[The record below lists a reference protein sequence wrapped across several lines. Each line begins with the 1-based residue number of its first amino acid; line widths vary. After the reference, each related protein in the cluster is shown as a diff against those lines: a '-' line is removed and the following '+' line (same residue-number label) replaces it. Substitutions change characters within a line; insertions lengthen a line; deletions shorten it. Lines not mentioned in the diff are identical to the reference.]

1 MDKFIE
7 KKTITTTSVDDE
19 EARLVSINDSM
30 LSVEFKQAATTF
42 AKWIKPQMI
51 QFSADL
57 LWCPLGDGVALPA
70 IDILP
75 HSTFDLR
82 LQVELKFESDV

>member
-19 EARLVSINDSM
+19 EAGLVSINDSM

-42 AKWIKPQMI
+42 AK
-51 QFSADL
+51 
-57 LWCPLGDGVALPA
+57 
-70 IDILP
+70 
-75 HSTFDLR
+75 
-82 LQVELKFESDV
+82 